1 MEECKIS
8 ELYYS
13 GAIDDSYSL
22 TSDII
27 GGIFNKDQDSCNKD
41 HEGDEAQKMK
51 HVETE
56 ENDENFD
63 CCTIYDS
70 AILKSMLDNLAIC
83 KYCRNELRFFSIFWV

>member
-1 MEECKIS
+1 
-8 ELYYS
+8 
-13 GAIDDSYSL
+13 
-22 TSDII
+22 
-27 GGIFNKDQDSCNKD
+27 
-41 HEGDEAQKMK
+41 MK

-83 KYCRNELRFFSIFWV
+83 KYCRNELRFFSIFRI

>member
-1 MEECKIS
+1 
-8 ELYYS
+8 
-13 GAIDDSYSL
+13 
-22 TSDII
+22 
-27 GGIFNKDQDSCNKD
+27 
-41 HEGDEAQKMK
+41 MK

-83 KYCRNELRFFSIFWV
+83 KYCRNELRFFSIFRIQNFECPNINLGYFLQCQWLPSKRDFFN